1 MSKSRNTN
9 VLTLT
14 RGVEVYAH
22 DGGVAAGQ
30 GRLQVHVDA
39 LTDLP
44 DLDLS
49 VRSSSREIPA
59 DKIGL
64 IILKLKLRIQIQIF
78 LECL

>member
-1 MSKSRNTN
+1 MSKLSNSN
-9 VLTLT
+9 VLT

-22 DGGVAAGQ
+22 DGGVAAGE

-49 VRSSSREIPA
+49 VRSSCRKIPA
-59 DKIGL
+59 DKIGS
-64 IILKLKLRIQIQIF
+64 ITIKLK
-78 LECL
+78 

>member
-9 VLTLT
+9 VLT

-22 DGGVAAGQ
+22 DGGVAAGE

-49 VRSSSREIPA
+49 VSSSSREIPA
-59 DKIGL
+59 YKISL
-64 IILKLKLRIQIQIF
+64 ITLKLKLRIQIQIF
-78 LECL
+78 SERL